1 MQKNN
6 EINSNFKTYTAK
18 KAEKINGIYNKEER
32 LRKIQY
38 YKEKKQK
45 WRAKHPIN
53 RGFLGRKM
61 VAKAK
66 PRIRGKFVKK
76 SVFDDFKVTK
86 IL

>member
-6 EINSNFKTYTAK
+6 EINTTIKNQTVKKT
-18 KAEKINGIYNKEER
+18 EKINGIYNKEER
-32 LRKIQY
+32 MRKIQY
-38 YKEKKQK
+38 YKEKKNK

-76 SVFDDFKVTK
+76 SIYDDFKVVK
-86 IL
+86 P